1 MKHIDTTRTFRTAA
15 TTLAAGAAL
24 LLSAASLQAQEEG
37 DLSLGAFGGGYL
49 SSALNDTDE
58 GEFFNDGAPA
68 DLELEMSGMTGLQAE
83 YWFDDRVAVRAE
95 GGYAPATLQ
104 VDQPDSDLV
113 PDSDGSREIAE
124 TDVWVADVNAM
135 LRLLPEE
142 STVTPFVSAGA
153 GFVSYAPEGEDA
165 IVIDDANARV
175 PDGDDGGTE
184 GNDDTLL
191 AGMIGVGA
199 DFSPE
204 GWPVAIRGE
213 VTDHISSSPAGL
225 FLNGTETP
233 IDGGAGVE
241 GDDDF
246 GVVHN
251 LRFTLGLQWV
261 PGDG

>member
-1 MKHIDTTRTFRTAA
+1 
-15 TTLAAGAAL
+15 
-24 LLSAASLQAQEEG
+24 LQAQEEG
-37 DLSLGAFGGGYL
+37 DVAVGVFGGGYL
-49 SSALNDTDE
+49 STNLNSIDE

-95 GGYAPATLQ
+95 GGYAPATMQ
-104 VDQPDSDLV
+104 VDQPDSELV
-113 PDSDGSREIAE
+113 PGSDGSREIAE

-142 STVTPFVSAGA
+142 ATVTPFVSVGA
-153 GFVSYAPEGEDA
+153 GFVSYAPEGDDP
-165 IVIDDANARV
+165 ILLDDANARI

-199 DFSPE
+199 DVSPE

-213 VTDHISSSPAGL
+213 VTDHLSSSPARL

-241 GDDDF
+241 GDNDF